1 MNTETLAKASAILSE
16 PFPRDAIKT
25 RTGGGGKRLAY
36 VEAHTVIRRLNRLW
50 ELGVTWDWTITHES
64 VKAIGSDELMVVRGL
79 LTIDGMGCREG
90 YGVQRISANGGE
102 DLVKGAS
109 SDALKKAATL
119 FGVGL
124 DLYGPDYEEEEP
136 RRQEPPKAVERV
148 RAREAAP
155 VVEDAPVSPLEAAM
169 RAFAAEAGAQ
179 ILASPDDPN
188 SRPSKSKMMR
198 LAAEV
203 TGGLVCESPQDWNK
217 ATAALMRR
225 KETAIGGVD

>member
-1 MNTETLAKASAILSE
+1 MNTETLAKTIESLAE
-16 PFPRDAIKT
+16 PFPPEAIKS
-25 RTGGGGKRLAY
+25 RVIGGGRRADY
-36 VEAHTVIRRLNRLW
+36 VTAATVIRRLNKATNCRWNFTVDRYWIEGSLSYA
-50 ELGVTWDWTITHES
+50 LGT
-64 VKAIGSDELMVVRGL
+64 
-79 LTIDGMGCREG
+79 LTIDGLGCRQHI
-90 YGVQRISANGGE
+90 GVQSLDSKSGE
-102 DLVKGAS
+102 DAAAKGAI

-136 RRQEPPKAVERV
+136 RRQEPPKTVERV

-155 VVEDAPVSPLEAAM
+155 VAEDAPVSPLEAAM

-179 ILASPDDPN
+179 ILANPDDPN